1 MNAQAATPNAV
12 HFGLVPMNELGAM
25 DGLTFFQAMMAGEL
39 PAPPFSQTAGIK
51 MVSAESGAVA
61 FEGIPSE
68 AFYNPL
74 GTVHGGWTAMILD
87 TVMACAVHSTLKAGQ
102 VYTSIEI
109 KVNFDR
115 PISASTGPVRAEGKV
130 INVGGRIGTSE
141 GRLLDS
147 RGRLLAHGT
156 TTCLVLDVPANQS
169 ERGVTDRLSRS
180 A

>member
-1 MNAQAATPNAV
+1 MNAPAAPPNAV
-12 HFGLVPMNELGAM
+12 LGIVPMHELGGM
-25 DGLTFFQAMMAGEL
+25 DGLAFFQAMMAGEM
-39 PAPPFSQTAGIK
+39 PAPPFSQTAGIR
-51 MVSAESGAVA
+51 MLSAELGAVV

-102 VYTSIEI
+102 VYTSVEI

-147 RGRLLAHGT
+147 KGRLLAHGT
-156 TTCLVLDVPANQS
+156 TTCLVLDAPKARS
-169 ERGVTDRLSRS
+169 EPGVTDRLSRL